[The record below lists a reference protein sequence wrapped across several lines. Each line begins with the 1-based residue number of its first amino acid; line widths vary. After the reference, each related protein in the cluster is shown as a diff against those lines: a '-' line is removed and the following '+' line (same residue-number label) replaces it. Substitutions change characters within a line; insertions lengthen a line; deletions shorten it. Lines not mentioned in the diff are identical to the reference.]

1 MADETVTLE
10 LLSRQQRRILDE
22 MQLLRA
28 DVKELRQD
36 NLPIRDDIKVLSAMA
51 IRQDHATKALLD
63 DMRILHTQIGRM
75 NDPSASWKRLNN
87 ENPRFQPHCQ
97 AASAPKE

>member
-1 MADETVTLE
+1 MADPSVTLE
-10 LLSRQQRRILDE
+10 LLSRQQLRILDE

-36 NLPIRDDIKVLSAMA
+36 NLLIRDDIKVLSAMA

-63 DMRILHTQIGRM
+63 DMRTLHTQIARM
-75 NDPSASWKRLNN
+75 NDRVSKL
-87 ENPRFQPHCQ
+87 EQ
-97 AASAPKE
+97 AQQ